1 MNSMKIKKGDTV
13 RVIAGKDRFQVVG
26 GKEIGVKEA
35 RVLRTVPAKQRVV
48 VEGANKVTKAV
59 KPTQANPQGGLSSIE
74 APLHVSNVMLV
85 CPNCKKATR
94 VGARKNAAGKKVR
107 VCKKCGKDID

>member
-1 MNSMKIKKGDTV
+1 MKIKKGDTV
-13 RVIAGKDRFQVVG
+13 RVLAGKDRFQVVG

-35 RVLRTVPAKQRVV
+35 RVLRTLPAKQRVV
-48 VEGANKVTKAV
+48 VEGANKVTKAM
-59 KPTQANPQGGLSSIE
+59 KPTQANPQGGLSTIE

-85 CPNCKKATR
+85 CPKCKQPTR
-94 VGARKNAAGKKVR
+94 VSFRVNEEGKKVR